1 MKLFYNAYF
10 LRRFLGVLV
19 LIAGLALPSNAQQV
33 PQRLMHQSVLRN
45 NQGQLVA
52 NQNVSVRI
60 SILQGSAVGS
70 AVYSELH
77 QVQTNA
83 NGLMTLKV
91 GDGQAVLGQFGQI
104 SWALG
109 PYFLQ
114 TEVDIAGGS
123 QYGLTQTTELMS
135 VPFALLAQQ
144 SLTPGPA
151 GPQGP
156 VGPAGPA
163 GNDGAVGPQGP
174 AGPAGSDGAVG
185 PQGPAGPAGSDGAV
199 GPQGPAGPAGND
211 GAVGPQ
217 GPAGSD
223 GSVGPQGPAG
233 PAGNDGAVGPQG
245 PAGPVGPAGND
256 GAVGPQGPVGPVGP
270 AGNDG
275 AVGPQGPAGS
285 DGAIGPQGPVGP
297 VGPAGNNG
305 AVGPQGP
312 AGPVGPAGNNGAVGP
327 QGPAGPAGNDGAVG
341 PQGPVGPSGPVGPAG
356 PAGNDGA
363 VGPQGPAGPQGS
375 FPNGTQIGQMHYW
388 NGNAWVYISPG
399 VRGQNLTYC
408 DGVPTWGAC
417 IPVVTTSTVT
427 GISATVATTGGHVTA
442 DGGAAVTGRGVAY
455 GTTAGPTTAG
465 TITSDG
471 TGMGIFSSQLSG
483 LTGSTQYYVRAY
495 ATNAVGTAYGSEVT
509 FATTFFGPQACPGN
523 PIMTD
528 VDGNNYNTVQI
539 GTQCWTQSNLKVS
552 KYRNGAAIPTGLTN
566 STWASTTAGAY
577 AVYNNDPA
585 NDGLYGKLYN
595 YHTVTDSR
603 GLCPTGWHVPTD
615 GDWTNLATTLGGS
628 SVAGV
633 ALKSTASQPTP
644 GGWLAPNTGANN
656 SSGFTAMPGGYRIT
670 GGLFYALGYT
680 GAWWSSSLSGSV
692 AYRNLSN
699 NSGAMPFGY
708 TSPSE
713 GYSVR
718 CLWDSV
724 IRIVPTV
731 TTALV
736 SEVTSNSFTAG
747 GDVTSEGGAAVT
759 ARGVAYGTTASP
771 TIAGTT
777 TSSGT
782 GTGAFSSQ
790 LSGLTGGTQYYVRA
804 YATNAVGT
812 AYGAQVTF
820 TTAVNQ
826 PTVTTA
832 AVTGISATGATT
844 GGNVTSDGGGAVTA
858 RGVAYGT
865 TASPTIAG
873 TTTNNGTGTGAF
885 SSQLSGLTATTQ
897 YYVRAYA
904 TNTAGTAYGAQ
915 VNFTTSANQ
924 PTVTTAAVTDI
935 SATGAT
941 TGGNVTSDGGAA
953 VTARGVA
960 YGTTASPT
968 IAGTITSNGT
978 GTGAFSSQLSGL
990 TGGTQYDVRAYA
1002 TNTVGTAYGAQVNFT
1017 TSASQPA
1024 VSTDAVTAISATGAT
1039 TGGNVTSDG
1048 GAAVTAR
1055 GVAYGTTTS
1064 PTIAG
1069 TITNSGSGTGSFGS
1083 TLSGL
1088 TSSTQYFVRAYATNA
1103 VGTAYGNEQT
1113 FTTSF
1118 ICGTSTVSDVD
1129 GITYNTVLIGT
1140 QCWTRS
1146 NLRVSK
1152 YRNGDAIPTG
1162 LSNSAWQTTAVGAYA
1177 VYNNALVNDT
1187 LYGKLYNHNAVTDS
1201 RGLCPTGWH
1210 VPTNVEWTNQE
1221 TTLGGRTVAG
1231 GALKSTETQPT
1242 PGGWNSPNTGA
1253 TNSSG
1258 FTARPGGLRDTN
1270 GNFGDLGGSGFWWST
1285 SLSGSNALARSL
1297 SYGFGSV
1304 AGNYQDRLNGF
1315 SVRCLRD

>member
-174 AGPAGSDGAVG
+174 AGPAGNDGAVG
-185 PQGPAGPAGSDGAV
+185 PQGPAGSDGAV
-199 GPQGPAGPAGND
+199 GPQGPVGPAGPAGND

-223 GSVGPQGPAG
+223 G
-233 PAGNDGAVGPQG
+233 AVGPQG
-245 PAGPVGPAGND
+245 PAGPV
-256 GAVGPQGPVGPVGP
+256 
-270 AGNDG
+270 
-275 AVGPQGPAGS
+275 
-285 DGAIGPQGPVGP
+285 
-297 VGPAGNNG
+297 
-305 AVGPQGP
+305 
-312 AGPVGPAGNNGAVGP
+312 
-327 QGPAGPAGNDGAVG
+327 
-341 PQGPVGPSGPVGPAG
+341 G

-644 GGWLAPNTGANN
+644 GGWIAPNTGANN

-670 GGLFYALGYT
+670 GGLFYSLGYT

-699 NSGAMPFGY
+699 NSGAMSFGY
-708 TSPSE
+708 NPPSE

-777 TSSGT
+777 TS
-782 GTGAFSSQ
+782 
-790 LSGLTGGTQYYVRA
+790 
-804 YATNAVGT
+804 
-812 AYGAQVTF
+812 
-820 TTAVNQ
+820 
-826 PTVTTA
+826 
-832 AVTGISATGATT
+832 
-844 GGNVTSDGGGAVTA
+844 
-858 RGVAYGT
+858 
-865 TASPTIAG
+865 
-873 TTTNNGTGTGAF
+873 NGTGTGAF

-897 YYVRAYA
+897 YY
-904 TNTAGTAYGAQ
+904 
-915 VNFTTSANQ
+915 
-924 PTVTTAAVTDI
+924 
-935 SATGAT
+935 
-941 TGGNVTSDGGAA
+941 
-953 VTARGVA
+953 
-960 YGTTASPT
+960 
-968 IAGTITSNGT
+968 
-978 GTGAFSSQLSGL
+978 
-990 TGGTQYDVRAYA
+990 VRAYA

-1088 TSSTQYFVRAYATNA
+1088 TSSTQYYVRAYATNA

>member
-185 PQGPAGPAGSDGAV
+185 PQGPAGNDGAVGPQGPAGSDGAVGPQGPAGPAGSDGAV

-223 GSVGPQGPAG
+223 GAVGPQGPAGSDGAVGPQGPVGPAGPAGSDGAVGPQGPAGPAGNDGAVGPQGPAGPAGSDGAVGPQGPAGPAGNDGTVGPQGPAGSDGAIGPQGPVGPVG

-256 GAVGPQGPVGPVGP
+256 GAVGPQ
-270 AGNDG
+270 
-275 AVGPQGPAGS
+275 
-285 DGAIGPQGPVGP
+285 
-297 VGPAGNNG
+297 
-305 AVGPQGP
+305 
-312 AGPVGPAGNNGAVGP
+312 
-327 QGPAGPAGNDGAVG
+327 
-341 PQGPVGPSGPVGPAG
+341 GPVGPAG

-442 DGGAAVTGRGVAY
+442 DGGAAVTERGVAY

-465 TITSDG
+465 TITSNG

-495 ATNAVGTAYGSEVT
+495 ATNAVGTTYGSEVT

-566 STWASTTAGAY
+566 STWANTTAGAY

-644 GGWLAPNTGANN
+644 GGWIAPNTGANN

-670 GGLFYALGYT
+670 GGLFYSLGYT
-680 GAWWSSSLSGSV
+680 GAWWSSSLSGSI
-692 AYRNLSN
+692 AYRDLSN
-699 NSGAMPFGY
+699 NSGAMSFGY
-708 TSPSE
+708 SYPAV

-747 GDVTSEGGAAVT
+747 GDVTSEGGTAVT

-771 TIAGTT
+771 TIAGTI

-873 TTTNNGTGTGAF
+873 TTTSNGTGTGAF

-960 YGTTASPT
+960 YGTT
-968 IAGTITSNGT
+968 
-978 GTGAFSSQLSGL
+978 
-990 TGGTQYDVRAYA
+990 
-1002 TNTVGTAYGAQVNFT
+1002 
-1017 TSASQPA
+1017 
-1024 VSTDAVTAISATGAT
+1024 
-1039 TGGNVTSDG
+1039 
-1048 GAAVTAR
+1048 
-1055 GVAYGTTTS
+1055 TS

-1088 TSSTQYFVRAYATNA
+1088 TSSTQYYVRAYATNA

-1210 VPTNVEWTNQE
+1210 VPTNVEWTNLE

-1242 PGGWNSPNTGA
+1242 PGGWNSPNTA

-1270 GNFGDLGGSGFWWST
+1270 GDFGGLGLMGFWWST
-1285 SLSGSNALARSL
+1285 SLSGSNALARNIS
-1297 SYGFGSV
+1297 SGFGSV
-1304 AGNYQDRLNGF
+1304 AGNYFDLIHGF

>member
-185 PQGPAGPAGSDGAV
+185 PQGPAGPAG
-199 GPQGPAGPAGND
+199 ND

-217 GPAGSD
+217 GPA
-223 GSVGPQGPAG
+223 
-233 PAGNDGAVGPQG
+233 
-245 PAGPVGPAGND
+245 
-256 GAVGPQGPVGPVGP
+256 
-270 AGNDG
+270 
-275 AVGPQGPAGS
+275 
-285 DGAIGPQGPVGP
+285 GP

-327 QGPAGPAGNDGAVG
+327 QGPAGPAGNDGAVGPQGPAGPVGPAGSDGAVG

-417 IPVVTTSTVT
+417 FPVVTTSTVT

-495 ATNAVGTAYGSEVT
+495 ATNAVGTTYGSEVT

-615 GDWTNLATTLGGS
+615 GDWTNLATTLGGL

-644 GGWLAPNTGANN
+644 GGWIAPNTGANN

-670 GGLFYALGYT
+670 GGLFYSLGYT

-692 AYRNLSN
+692 KYRYLSN
-699 NSGAMPFGY
+699 NSGAMSSNY
-708 TSPSE
+708 SSSE

-747 GDVTSEGGAAVT
+747 GDVTSEGGTAVT

-771 TIAGTT
+771 TIAGTI

-873 TTTNNGTGTGAF
+873 TTTSNGTGTGAF

-1024 VSTDAVTAISATGAT
+1024 VSTDAVTSISATGAT

-1088 TSSTQYFVRAYATNA
+1088 TSSTQYYVRAYATNA

-1297 SYGFGSV
+1297 SSGFGSV

>member
-1 MKLFYNAYF
+1 
-10 LRRFLGVLV
+10 
-19 LIAGLALPSNAQQV
+19 
-33 PQRLMHQSVLRN
+33 
-45 NQGQLVA
+45 
-52 NQNVSVRI
+52 
-60 SILQGSAVGS
+60 
-70 AVYSELH
+70 
-77 QVQTNA
+77 
-83 NGLMTLKV
+83 
-91 GDGQAVLGQFGQI
+91 
-104 SWALG
+104 
-109 PYFLQ
+109 
-114 TEVDIAGGS
+114 
-123 QYGLTQTTELMS
+123 
-135 VPFALLAQQ
+135 
-144 SLTPGPA
+144 
-151 GPQGP
+151 
-156 VGPAGPA
+156 
-163 GNDGAVGPQGP
+163 
-174 AGPAGSDGAVG
+174 
-185 PQGPAGPAGSDGAV
+185 
-199 GPQGPAGPAGND
+199 
-211 GAVGPQ
+211 
-217 GPAGSD
+217 
-223 GSVGPQGPAG
+223 
-233 PAGNDGAVGPQG
+233 
-245 PAGPVGPAGND
+245 
-256 GAVGPQGPVGPVGP
+256 
-270 AGNDG
+270 
-275 AVGPQGPAGS
+275 
-285 DGAIGPQGPVGP
+285 
-297 VGPAGNNG
+297 
-305 AVGPQGP
+305 
-312 AGPVGPAGNNGAVGP
+312 
-327 QGPAGPAGNDGAVG
+327 
-341 PQGPVGPSGPVGPAG
+341 
-356 PAGNDGA
+356 
-363 VGPQGPAGPQGS
+363 
-375 FPNGTQIGQMHYW
+375 MHYW

-417 IPVVTTSTVT
+417 FPVVTTSTVT

-595 YHTVTDSR
+595 YPTVTDSR

-644 GGWLAPNTGANN
+644 GGWIAPNTGANN

-670 GGLFYALGYT
+670 GGLFYSLGYT

-699 NSGAMPFGY
+699 NSGAMSFGY
-708 TSPSE
+708 SSPSE

-771 TIAGTT
+771 TIAGTI

-873 TTTNNGTGTGAF
+873 T
-885 SSQLSGLTATTQ
+885 
-897 YYVRAYA
+897 
-904 TNTAGTAYGAQ
+904 
-915 VNFTTSANQ
+915 
-924 PTVTTAAVTDI
+924 
-935 SATGAT
+935 
-941 TGGNVTSDGGAA
+941 
-953 VTARGVA
+953 
-960 YGTTASPT
+960 
-968 IAGTITSNGT
+968 
-978 GTGAFSSQLSGL
+978 
-990 TGGTQYDVRAYA
+990 
-1002 TNTVGTAYGAQVNFT
+1002 
-1017 TSASQPA
+1017 
-1024 VSTDAVTAISATGAT
+1024 
-1039 TGGNVTSDG
+1039 
-1048 GAAVTAR
+1048 
-1055 GVAYGTTTS
+1055 
-1064 PTIAG
+1064 
-1069 TITNSGSGTGSFGS
+1069 ITNSGSGTGSFGS

-1088 TSSTQYFVRAYATNA
+1088 TSSTQYYVRAYATNA

>member
-185 PQGPAGPAGSDGAV
+185 PQGPAGPV
-199 GPQGPAGPAGND
+199 
-211 GAVGPQ
+211 
-217 GPAGSD
+217 
-223 GSVGPQGPAG
+223 G

-245 PAGPVGPAGND
+245 PAGPV
-256 GAVGPQGPVGPVGP
+256 
-270 AGNDG
+270 
-275 AVGPQGPAGS
+275 
-285 DGAIGPQGPVGP
+285 
-297 VGPAGNNG
+297 
-305 AVGPQGP
+305 
-312 AGPVGPAGNNGAVGP
+312 
-327 QGPAGPAGNDGAVG
+327 
-341 PQGPVGPSGPVGPAG
+341 G

-417 IPVVTTSTVT
+417 FPVVTTSTVT

-644 GGWLAPNTGANN
+644 GGWIAPNTGANN

-670 GGLFYALGYT
+670 GGLFYSLGYT

-699 NSGAMPFGY
+699 NSGAMSFGY
-708 TSPSE
+708 NPPSE

-747 GDVTSEGGAAVT
+747 GDVTSEGGTAVT

-771 TIAGTT
+771 TIAGTI

-873 TTTNNGTGTGAF
+873 TTTSNGTGTGAF

-1088 TSSTQYFVRAYATNA
+1088 TSSTQYYVRAYATNA

>member
-174 AGPAGSDGAVG
+174 AGPAG
-185 PQGPAGPAGSDGAV
+185 
-199 GPQGPAGPAGND
+199 
-211 GAVGPQ
+211 
-217 GPAGSD
+217 
-223 GSVGPQGPAG
+223 
-233 PAGNDGAVGPQG
+233 
-245 PAGPVGPAGND
+245 
-256 GAVGPQGPVGPVGP
+256 
-270 AGNDG
+270 NDG

-285 DGAIGPQGPVGP
+285 DGA
-297 VGPAGNNG
+297 
-305 AVGPQGP
+305 VGPQ
-312 AGPVGPAGNNGAVGP
+312 
-327 QGPAGPAGNDGAVG
+327 
-341 PQGPVGPSGPVGPAG
+341 GPVGPAG

-644 GGWLAPNTGANN
+644 GGWIAPNTGANN

-670 GGLFYALGYT
+670 GGLFYSLGYT

-699 NSGAMPFGY
+699 NSGAMSFGY
-708 TSPSE
+708 NPPSE

-771 TIAGTT
+771 TIAGTI

-873 TTTNNGTGTGAF
+873 TTTSNGTGTGAF

-924 PTVTTAAVTDI
+924 PT
-935 SATGAT
+935 
-941 TGGNVTSDGGAA
+941 
-953 VTARGVA
+953 
-960 YGTTASPT
+960 
-968 IAGTITSNGT
+968 
-978 GTGAFSSQLSGL
+978 
-990 TGGTQYDVRAYA
+990 
-1002 TNTVGTAYGAQVNFT
+1002 
-1017 TSASQPA
+1017 

-1088 TSSTQYFVRAYATNA
+1088 TSSTQYYVRAYATNA

-1177 VYNNALVNDT
+1177 VYNNALINDT

>member
-114 TEVDIAGGS
+114 TEVDIAGGI

-174 AGPAGSDGAVG
+174 AGPAG
-185 PQGPAGPAGSDGAV
+185 
-199 GPQGPAGPAGND
+199 ND

-223 GSVGPQGPAG
+223 GAVGPQGPVGPAGSAGSDGAVGPQGPAG

-256 GAVGPQGPVGPVGP
+256 GAVGPQ
-270 AGNDG
+270 
-275 AVGPQGPAGS
+275 
-285 DGAIGPQGPVGP
+285 
-297 VGPAGNNG
+297 
-305 AVGPQGP
+305 
-312 AGPVGPAGNNGAVGP
+312 
-327 QGPAGPAGNDGAVG
+327 
-341 PQGPVGPSGPVGPAG
+341 GPVGPAG

-417 IPVVTTSTVT
+417 FPVVTTSTVT

-644 GGWLAPNTGANN
+644 GGWIAPNTGANN

-670 GGLFYALGYT
+670 GGLFYSLGYT

-699 NSGAMPFGY
+699 NSGAMSFGY
-708 TSPSE
+708 NPPSE

-747 GDVTSEGGAAVT
+747 GDVTSEGGTAVT

-777 TSSGT
+777 TS
-782 GTGAFSSQ
+782 
-790 LSGLTGGTQYYVRA
+790 
-804 YATNAVGT
+804 
-812 AYGAQVTF
+812 
-820 TTAVNQ
+820 
-826 PTVTTA
+826 
-832 AVTGISATGATT
+832 
-844 GGNVTSDGGGAVTA
+844 
-858 RGVAYGT
+858 
-865 TASPTIAG
+865 
-873 TTTNNGTGTGAF
+873 NGTGTGAF

-1088 TSSTQYFVRAYATNA
+1088 TSSTQYYVRAYATNA